1 MHTVEETLRNLN
13 EGASELAEDIHEA
26 EEKIS
31 TLQDVHVALKKF
43 IEEEIRYR
51 DKLVDLLTAVAN
63 QQRNLTP
70 QQMELFPDDLFN

>member
-51 DKLVDLLTAVAN
+51 DKLVDLLTAVTN

>member
-51 DKLVDLLTAVAN
+51 DKLVDLLTAVAY

>member
-51 DKLVDLLTAVAN
+51 DKLADLLTAVAN

>member
-13 EGASELAEDIHEA
+13 EGASELAEDLHEA

-51 DKLVDLLTAVAN
+51 DKLVDLLTAVTN